1 VYDEVEVEV
10 QGDVKGE
17 VEVKNIYDNYVFLLR
32 LTYLH

>member
-10 QGDVKGE
+10 QGDVEGE

-32 LTYLH
+32 LIYLH